1 MVYLYDNELCNDLQS
16 CFVMPDG
23 AEPVVRV
30 IDPEHIVG
38 LAAQIQNDEISLPL
52 ITVERKDYSVDT
64 DRTNFTRSH
73 FGVATVIDNKT
84 NEIYY
89 ERAIPIDLQY
99 TLHILTSNQID
110 MDEIV
115 KELLFK
121 YTYQYFLTIK
131 PPYES
136 KNKYRFGIRLDTSAI
151 EKQSGASEYI
161 ESGKLYHTSIP
172 LICDGAVLLHYTP
185 ARPVR
190 YEAEVIIEDPIVKP

>member
-1 MVYLYDNELCNDLQS
+1 MVWLYDNEIVADLES
-16 CFVMPDG
+16 CFKPPDG

-30 IDPEHIVG
+30 LDPEHIVG
-38 LAAQIQNDEISLPL
+38 LAAQKQNDEISLPL
-52 ITVERKDYSVDT
+52 ITVERKDYSIDT

-136 KNKYRFGIRLDTSAI
+136 KNKYRFGVRLDASAI

-172 LICDGAVLLHYTP
+172 LICDGAVLLHYV
-185 ARPVR
+185 PVHLKR
-190 YEAEVIIEDPIVKP
+190 YGAEVVAE

>member
-1 MVYLYDNELCNDLQS
+1 MLWCYDNSICEDLEQS
-16 CFVMPDG
+16 FVMPDG

-52 ITVERKDYSVDT
+52 ITVERKDYTIDNN
-64 DRTNFTRSH
+64 RTNFSRRH

-99 TLHILTSNQID
+99 TLNILTSNQID

-115 KELLFK
+115 KELIFK
-121 YTYQYFLTIK
+121 YNDMYFLTIK

-136 KNKYRFGIRLDTSAI
+136 KNKYRFGVRVDVSAI
-151 EKQSGASEYI
+151 EKRSGASEYI
-161 ESGKLYHTSIP
+161 ESGQLYQTSIP
-172 LICDGAVLLHYTP
+172 LICDGAVLLHYV
-185 ARPVR
+185 PVHLKR
-190 YEAEVIIEDPIVKP
+190 YGAEVVAE

>member
-1 MVYLYDNELCNDLQS
+1 MLWCYDNSICEDLEQS
-16 CFVMPDG
+16 FVMPDG

-84 NEIYY
+84 NNIYY

-99 TLHILTSNQID
+99 TLNILTSNQID

-136 KNKYRFGIRLDTSAI
+136 KNKYRFGVRLDASAI
-151 EKQSGASEYI
+151 EKRSGASDYI

-172 LICDGAVLLHYTP
+172 LICDGAVLLHYIP
-185 ARPVR
+185 ARAKR
-190 YEAEVIIEDPIVKP
+190 YEAEVILENPTVKP

>member
-1 MVYLYDNELCNDLQS
+1 MVHLYDSSVVDDLQS

-23 AEPVVRV
+23 AEPVVKV

-52 ITVERKDYSVDT
+52 ITVERKDYNIDT
-64 DRTNFTRSH
+64 DRTNFTRMHS
-73 FGVATVIDNKT
+73 GVPTVIDPKT
-84 NEIYY
+84 NNIYY
-89 ERAIPIDLQY
+89 ERSIPIDLEY
-99 TLHILTSNQID
+99 TLTVLTSNQID

-136 KNKYRFGIRLDTSAI
+136 KQKYRFGVRINISAI
-151 EKQSGASEYI
+151 EKRSGASEYI
-161 ESGKLYHTSIP
+161 ESGQLYQTSIP
-172 LICDGAVLLHYTP
+172 LIVDGAVLLHYTP
-185 ARPVR
+185 VHLKR
-190 YEAEVIIEDPIVKP
+190 YEADVVVE